1 VALSALVENY
11 VWIRVYLLSSDSALP
26 YPKSRAVDLALVQL
40 YVNTDYH
47 QVCLDPFHISYWGK
61 NREYNGKRLHHHHLD
76 YLDLIRVFWQVLMVF
91 DPASCLLGIGERD
104 SY

>member
-1 VALSALVENY
+1 MVLSALVENC
-11 VWIRVYLLSSDSALP
+11 VWVRVYFLLSNSALP
-26 YPKSRAVDLALVQL
+26 YPKSRVVDLALAQL
-40 YVNTDYH
+40 YEDTDYH

-61 NREYNGKRLHHHHLD
+61 NREYNGKHLHHYHLD